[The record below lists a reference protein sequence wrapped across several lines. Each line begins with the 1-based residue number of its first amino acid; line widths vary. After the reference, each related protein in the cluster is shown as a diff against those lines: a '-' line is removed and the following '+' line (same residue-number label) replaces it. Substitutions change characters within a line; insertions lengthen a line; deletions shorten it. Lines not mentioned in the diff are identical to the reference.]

1 MEKLSAE
8 DKRIKEAEAAQSVK
22 LQTLKSARIIR
33 AATNQTWNLA
43 NKAPMYTRKTIGKA
57 KTTAKGNKVVR
68 TKRLINGHAYKI
80 AASGAAAYATA
91 VMKREGESFRVP
103 VNNESK
109 RCPWQVSI
117 TKGAIAVLEGFLCA
131 YTQEATRHAVSIKTG
146 LGTHQ
151 RLNGKLMKLGYELAD
166 ANVFGSAT
174 PCARNLIVCK
184 PPKKASGKEKG
195 KKTEEEDFA
204 PPEAE

>member
-1 MEKLSAE
+1 MSTE
-8 DKRIKEAEAAQSVK
+8 DKRIRDAEAAQAVK

-33 AATNQTWNLA
+33 GATNQTWSLA
-43 NKAPMYTRKTIGKA
+43 NKAPMYTRKTIGKG
-57 KTTAKGNKVVR
+57 KTTASGNKIVR

-91 VMKREGESFRVP
+91 VMKREGDAFRVATKG
-103 VNNESK
+103 ESK
-109 RCPWQVSI
+109 RCPWQASI

-166 ANVFGSAT
+166 ANIFGAAS

-184 PPKKASGKEKG
+184 PPVKVSNKDKG
-195 KKTEEEDFA
+195 KKAEDDDFT